1 MTRQPAMNRR
11 NFITSTI
18 GAASAAAQAPTRPN
32 VLLIMTDQH
41 RMDAIGA
48 YGNPVIRTPN
58 LDSLAAG
65 GTRFT
70 NCWTQHPVCMPSR
83 ASIFTGRY
91 PSSHGVRTNGI
102 RLPAS
107 EKTLAQ
113 ALLDQGY
120 STFGAGKFHFIPHYP
135 YRSPLPTLETHP
147 EPYYGFQEFHL
158 GEDGRSGEHWQ
169 WIQRN
174 HPQFHLK
181 PDHEVPVDVH
191 NSGWVAN
198 HTVDFLKRAS
208 SSGKP
213 FFAFASFVDP
223 HHSYNPPPPYD
234 TMYREADMPAIV
246 ARPAERAAKPAYYQK
261 LYSTHQPLVDRAAR
275 HRTQYYGEVTLI
287 DDCVGRI
294 LKTLDDL
301 RLRDNTL
308 IVFMSDHGDLLGD
321 HFLFYKGPYHYRHC
335 ASVPLIV
342 NWPGRVNR
350 GRVVDGIV
358 QEIDVM
364 PTILAMT
371 GSPATQGVQGR
382 SQQSALT
389 TDSAD
394 TGYSSALIQYGTS
407 GVSAPGAPVFDSG
420 TPDLWTLRTREW
432 RLSYYPGL
440 KTGEL
445 YNLGDDPEEFT
456 NVWKRPGLEKTQA
469 SLMEELLNR
478 VLEAHDPLPSREQP
492 Y

>member
-1 MTRQPAMNRR
+1 MNRR
-11 NFITSTI
+11 NFLSSSL
-18 GAASAAAQAPTRPN
+18 GVVAAAHGATRPN

-58 LDSLAAG
+58 IDALAQQG
-65 GTRFT
+65 VRFN

-91 PSSHGVRTNGI
+91 PSSHGVRSNGI
-102 RLPAS
+102 RLPLY

-135 YRSPLPTLETHP
+135 YRSPLPTMETHRG
-147 EPYYGFQEFHL
+147 PYYGFQEFHL

-181 PDHEVPVDVH
+181 PDNEVPVEVH

-198 HTVDFLKRAS
+198 HTIDFLKRAS
-208 SSGKP
+208 TSSSP

-223 HHSYNPPPPYD
+223 HHSYNPPPPYS
-234 TMYREADMPAIV
+234 TMYREQDMPPIV
-246 ARPAERAAKPAYYQK
+246 AKPSERSAKPAHYAN
-261 LYSTHQPLVDRAAR
+261 LYNAHQPLVARAAR
-275 HRTQYYGEVTLI
+275 HRTQYYGEVSLI
-287 DDCVGRI
+287 DDCIGRI
-294 LKTLDDL
+294 LTTLDDL
-301 RLRDNTL
+301 KQRENT
-308 IVFMSDHGDLLGD
+308 IVIFMSDHGDLLGD
-321 HFLFYKGPYHYRHC
+321 HFLFYKGPYHYRNC
-335 ASVPLIV
+335 AAVPFIV
-342 NWPGRVNR
+342 NWPGRVKR
-350 GRVVDGIV
+350 GKVVDGII
-358 QEIDVM
+358 QEIDLM
-364 PTILAMT
+364 PTVLDLVGA
-371 GSPATQGVQGR
+371 PVPLGVQGR
-382 SQQSALT
+382 SQKPALT
-389 TDSAD
+389 TDSMD
-394 TGYSSALIQYGTS
+394 TGYSSALIQYGIS
-407 GVSAPGAPVFDSG
+407 GASLPEVSNLDGG

-445 YNLGDDPEEFT
+445 YNLGDDPEEFV
-456 NVWKRPGLEKTQA
+456 NLWDRAGLESRKA
-469 SLMEELLNR
+469 MLKDELLDR
-478 VLEAHDPLPSREQP
+478 VLNAHDPLPARERP

>member
-1 MTRQPAMNRR
+1 MNRR
-11 NFITSTI
+11 DFISSSL
-18 GAASAAAQAPTRPN
+18 GAAAATQAAPRPN

-58 LDSLAAG
+58 LDSLANQ
-65 GTRFT
+65 GTRFN

-91 PSSHGVRTNGI
+91 PSSHGVRSNGI
-102 RLPAS
+102 RLPLR
-107 EKTLAQ
+107 ERTLAQ

-135 YRSPLPTLETHP
+135 YRSPLPTMETHR

-181 PDHEVPVDVH
+181 PDHEVPVEVH
-191 NSGWVAN
+191 NSGWVTT
-198 HTVDFLKRAS
+198 HTIDFLKRAS
-208 SSGKP
+208 TSGKP

-223 HHSYNPPPPYD
+223 HHSYNPPPPYS
-234 TMYREADMPAIV
+234 TMYREQDMPPIV
-246 ARPAERAAKPAYYQK
+246 ASASERASKPEYYQK
-261 LYSTHQPLVDRAAR
+261 LYATHRPLVERAAR
-275 HRTQYYGEVTLI
+275 HRAQYYGEVSLI
-287 DDCVGRI
+287 DECVGRI
-294 LKTLDDL
+294 LKTLDDRSL
-301 RLRDNTL
+301 RANTL
-308 IVFMSDHGDLLGD
+308 VVFISDHGDLLGD

-335 ASVPLIV
+335 ASVPFIV

-350 GRVVDGIV
+350 GKVVGGII
-358 QEIDVM
+358 QEIDLM
-364 PTILAMT
+364 PTVLDMVGAPT
-371 GSPATQGVQGR
+371 PLGVQGR
-382 SQQSALT
+382 SQKTVLT
-389 TDSAD
+389 TNSED
-394 TGYSSALIQYGTS
+394 TGYTSALIQYGISGASLPETS
-407 GVSAPGAPVFDSG
+407 GLDAG

-440 KTGEL
+440 KAGEL
-445 YNLGDDPEEFT
+445 YNLGEDPEEFV
-456 NVWKRPGLEKTQA
+456 NLWGRSGLEKRQA
-469 SLMEELLNR
+469 MLKDELLDR
-478 VLEAHDPLPSREQP
+478 VLSAHDPLPAREQP